1 MDNVNRKI
9 PSPLPKNCL
18 DKTSLQVL
26 AEIVKITR
34 STGEGLDRQSYRARH
49 GSELALLDNLER
61 TGFLRKDLEKYWVS
75 LHGLTLLSDRQSKAL
90 LGNCERLFSLLKKR
104 YIADPRESIKVRDLA
119 KLARM
124 SFKKAAECLG
134 YMVQVTWSGNRS
146 TEFNDPKNAHIQ
158 SSETILRFQRF
169 NDIVAEAIRLQ
180 TKQAQPANLGFGD
193 LFTSPGSPLDT
204 ACSTILCRTD
214 APHVGGAWQKA
225 LERRNSDPEG
235 AITAARTL
243 LEAVC
248 KFILDEEGV
257 EYLDAIDL
265 PNLYKL
271 AVKQLSLAPSQH
283 TEEAFKQTLGGCHGI
298 VLGLS
303 TLRNRLSDSHGKGKK
318 GMKPAPRHAELAVN
332 LAGALASFLIQTW
345 EARKGL

>member
-1 MDNVNRKI
+1 MNRKI
-9 PSPLPKNCL
+9 PSPLSENCL

-26 AEIVKITR
+26 AEIAKITR
-34 STGEGLDRQSYRARH
+34 STGEGVDRQSYRARH
-49 GSELALLDNLER
+49 GGELDLLDNLER
-61 TGFLRKDLEKYWVS
+61 TGFLRKDLERYWVS
-75 LHGLTLLSDRQSKAL
+75 LHGLTLLSDQQSKAL
-90 LGNCERLFSLLKKR
+90 LANCERLFLLLKKR
-104 YIADPRESIKVRDLA
+104 YRAKPKDTIKVSGLA
-119 KLARM
+119 KTAGM

-134 YMVQVTWSGNRS
+134 YMVQVEWAGTRS
-146 TEFNDPKNAHIQ
+146 SEFNDPKTAHLQ
-158 SSETILRFQRF
+158 TTETILRYKDFK
-169 NDIVAEAIRLQ
+169 DIIADAIRLQ
-180 TKQAQPANLGFGD
+180 IKRAQPANLGFGD
-193 LFTSPGSPLDT
+193 LFTPSGSPLDT
-204 ACSTILCRTD
+204 ACSSILCRKD
-214 APHVGGAWQKA
+214 APHVSDAWQKA

-248 KFILDEEGV
+248 KYILDEEGV

-271 AVKQLSLAPSQH
+271 AVQQLSLAPSQH
-283 TEEAFKQTLGGCHGI
+283 TEEAFKKTLGGCHGI

>member
-1 MDNVNRKI
+1 MDLVDRRVF
-9 PSPLPKNCL
+9 SPLNENPL
-18 DKTSLQVL
+18 DKASLQVL

-34 STGEGLDRQSYRARH
+34 STGEGVDRQSYRAQH
-49 GSELALLDNLER
+49 GSDLDRLDNLER
-61 TGFLRKDLEKYWVS
+61 TGFLRKDLQKYWVS
-75 LHGLTLLSDRQSKAL
+75 LHGLTLLSDRQSRAL
-90 LGNCERLFSLLKKR
+90 LANCERLFSRLKKR
-104 YIADPRESIKVRDLA
+104 YIANPKEIIKVSELA
-119 KLARM
+119 KSTRM
-124 SFKKAAECLG
+124 SFKNAAECLG
-134 YMVQVTWSGNRS
+134 YMVQVSWTGSHS
-146 TEFNDPKNAHIQ
+146 SEFTDPKNANIQ
-158 SSETILRFQRF
+158 SAETILRFENF
-169 NDIVAEAIRLQ
+169 KGIVAEAIRLQ
-180 TKQAQPANLGFGD
+180 AKQAQPVNLGFDG
-193 LFTSPGSPLDT
+193 LFPSSGSPLDT

-214 APHVGGAWQKA
+214 APHVSDAWQKA

-248 KFILDEEGV
+248 KYILDEEGV

-271 AVKQLSLAPSQH
+271 AVEQLSLAPSTH
-283 TEEAFKQTLGGCHGI
+283 TEEAFKQTLGGCYGI

-345 EARKGL
+345 EARKRL